1 MKHQSIT
8 LINKANVILKS
19 KLSILTF
26 LLSLFVNSK
35 YIDLSPSI
43 LAKAELHIKN
53 FRLWS
58 EEERE
63 ASLHETLAQLDEV
76 KDIWIFGYASLVWR
90 PEFEYIES
98 RRGTLLGYHRS
109 LCLWSSVNRG
119 TPERPGLVFGLAE
132 SGVCE
137 GTVYKLS
144 NDNLMDKMRRLW
156 QREMPNSSY
165 LPMWLDC
172 ETAKGTVKALAF
184 VMDPDDHSYV
194 GNLSVDET
202 IDVVLGAH
210 GHYGPC
216 TEYVLETA
224 TALKKAGIQ
233 DDALYH
239 LSELIRERLQHS

>member
-1 MKHQSIT
+1 M
-8 LINKANVILKS
+8 
-19 KLSILTF
+19 
-26 LLSLFVNSK
+26 NSK

-43 LAKAELHIKN
+43 LAKAELHFKN

-63 ASLHETLAQLDEV
+63 ASLNQALAQLDEL

-90 PEFEYIES
+90 PEFEFVES
-98 RRGTLLGYHRS
+98 RRGTLAGYHRS

-137 GTVYKLS
+137 GMVYKLP

-156 QREMPNSSY
+156 KREMPNSSY

-172 ETAKGTVKALAF
+172 HTEQGTVKALAF
-184 VMDPDDHSYV
+184 VMDPEDPSYV
-194 GNLSVDET
+194 GDLSIEET
-202 IDVVLGAH
+202 INVVMGAQ

-224 TALKKAGIQ
+224 AALKNADIR
-233 DDALYH
+233 DDTLYH
-239 LSELIRERLQHS
+239 LSELIADRLQGS

>member
-1 MKHQSIT
+1 MD
-8 LINKANVILKS
+8 
-19 KLSILTF
+19 
-26 LLSLFVNSK
+26 SK

-43 LAKAELHIKN
+43 LAKAERHFKH
-53 FRLWS
+53 FRLWT

-63 ASLHETLAQLDEV
+63 ASLDKAMAQLNEL
-76 KDIWIFGYASLVWR
+76 KDLWIFGYASLVWR
-90 PEFEYIES
+90 PDFEFVES
-98 RRGTLLGYHRS
+98 RRGTLMGYHRA

-137 GTVYKLS
+137 GTVYKLP
-144 NDNLMDKMRRLW
+144 NQNLHEKMRRLW

-172 ETAKGTVKALAF
+172 ITEQGTVKALAF
-184 VMDPDDHSYV
+184 VMDPEDPSYV
-194 GNLSVDET
+194 GDLSLEET
-202 IDVVLGAH
+202 IEVVMGAQ

-224 TALKKAGIQ
+224 EALKKANIH
-233 DDALYH
+233 DEALYH
-239 LSELIRERLQHS
+239 LADLITQHQQDY